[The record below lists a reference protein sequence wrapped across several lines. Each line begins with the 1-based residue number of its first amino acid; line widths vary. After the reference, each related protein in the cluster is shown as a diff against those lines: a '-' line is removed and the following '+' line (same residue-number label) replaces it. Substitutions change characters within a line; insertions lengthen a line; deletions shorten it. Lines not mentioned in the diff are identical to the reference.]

1 MLTLSK
7 RTPKLRASG
16 QAREV
21 LLHLA
26 YEAAVLLPLVVVY
39 FLVVMHAMGDFLTQ
53 LHKENLPLYAA
64 VSVAL
69 LAGQSLFLDG
79 LAGRILAFLGVQRV

>member
-7 RTPKLRASG
+7 PTPKLRARSEV
-16 QAREV
+16 REV
-21 LLHLA
+21 LVHLA
-26 YEAAVLLPLVVVY
+26 YEAAVLLPLVVIY

-53 LHKENLPLYAA
+53 LHKEDLRVYAA

-69 LAGQSLFLDG
+69 LVGQSIVLDG
-79 LAGRILAFLGVQRV
+79 VAGRILAFLGLQRV